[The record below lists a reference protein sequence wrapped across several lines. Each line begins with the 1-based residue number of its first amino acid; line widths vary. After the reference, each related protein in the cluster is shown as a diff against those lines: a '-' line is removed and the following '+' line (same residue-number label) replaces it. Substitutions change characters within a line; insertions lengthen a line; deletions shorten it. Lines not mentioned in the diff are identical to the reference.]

1 MVEKH
6 SGVWW
11 FRLQQNVISQ
21 HYRILDSNNFRL
33 ISTFDEQ
40 IAKQAW
46 ENYRYNF

>member
-1 MVEKH
+1 MVENIQEY
-6 SGVWW
+6 GG

-46 ENYRYNF
+46 EKLQL